1 MKFMLI
7 CINMHI
13 FEKNIFNPPCT
24 NVTKSVDTVH
34 NNIAFSNEILLSIT
48 IGQIYCYQHLDM

>member
-1 MKFMLI
+1 
-7 CINMHI
+7 MHI